1 MMMSRIPAEIR
12 ANKEYMR
19 KYRRQE
25 LFNVFGTTLTMLL
38 VGMASVLVAGLAGVD
53 FFSLLSY

>member
-38 VGMASVLVAGLAGVD
+38 VGMAGVLVAGLAGVD